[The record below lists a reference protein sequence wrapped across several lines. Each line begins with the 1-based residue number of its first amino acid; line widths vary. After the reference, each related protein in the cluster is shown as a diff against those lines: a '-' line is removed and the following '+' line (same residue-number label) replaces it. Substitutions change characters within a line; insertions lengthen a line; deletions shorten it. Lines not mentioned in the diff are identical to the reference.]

1 MSTPKTLLKAVLS
14 VVVVSVCAYGL
25 IVVSSLWFFA
35 KPSIK
40 LGQVITIAIPNA
52 NLHANLTGN
61 TQPLAIEL
69 QHGWAYPENW
79 GAWSIANQATL
90 SLPKPPS
97 NAKSLTLEV
106 RALVSAKH
114 PEQLVNIIINGQQRS
129 SATLTQED
137 GNQLIIPLKEIDSH
151 HERLM
156 IALQLPNLIAPSALG
171 IGQDDRKLA
180 IGLKSAH
187 YE

>member
-1 MSTPKTLLKAVLS
+1 MSTPKTLFKAVFS

-40 LGQVITIAIPNA
+40 LGQVITIAAPDANA
-52 NLHANLTGN
+52 NANLTGN
-61 TQPLAIEL
+61 TQSLTIEL

-90 SLPKPPS
+90 SLPKPPG
-97 NAKSLTLEV
+97 NAKLLTLEV

-114 PEQLVNIIINGQQRS
+114 PEQLVNVIINGQQRR

-137 GNQLIIPLKEIDSH
+137 GNQLIIPLEASNSN

-156 IALQLPNLIAPSALG
+156 ITLQLPNAIAPSTLG
-171 IGQDDRKLA
+171 IGQDDRQLA
-180 IGLKSAH
+180 IGLKSAR
-187 YE
+187 YQ